1 MTSSMF
7 HSPQQFI
14 MEKNYV
20 FSDLGTWSIEACS
33 NLYSLQFD
41 LIALLSLWPG
51 KKQVTA
57 PISEAQLATR
67 LPCYKGSLGVFL
79 CWLH

>member
-14 MEKNYV
+14 TEKNYV
-20 FSDLGTWSIEACS
+20 FNDLGTWSIEACS

-41 LIALLSLWPG
+41 LIALLSL
-51 KKQVTA
+51 
-57 PISEAQLATR
+57 
-67 LPCYKGSLGVFL
+67 
-79 CWLH
+79 